1 MARLN
6 ERFVLCGLGQVLP
19 FMSFNLLCETRVRLL
34 LGPQEMGAGSREG
47 QLEGIAGLR
56 GSGGGHVHSHL

>member
-6 ERFVLCGLGQVLP
+6 GRFVLCGLGQVLP

-34 LGPQEMGAGSREG
+34 LGLRKW
-47 QLEGIAGLR
+47 GLGVER
-56 GSGGGHVHSHL
+56 DNWKA